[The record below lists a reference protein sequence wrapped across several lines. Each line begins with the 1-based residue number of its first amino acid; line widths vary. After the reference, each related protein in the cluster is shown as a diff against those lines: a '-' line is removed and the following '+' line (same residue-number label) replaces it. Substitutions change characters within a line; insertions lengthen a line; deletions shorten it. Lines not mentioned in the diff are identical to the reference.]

1 MKHMKDK
8 DKIILMSVLAGI
20 ALVLLIWTGILLNDT
35 KTSMKETHNT
45 LDLIEENL
53 TEQGRLLDELN
64 EQYKLIIIK
73 LNTHEN
79 EEKQ

>member
-1 MKHMKDK
+1 MKNNKL
-8 DKIILMSVLAGI
+8 ILMNVLAGI

-35 KTSMKETHNT
+35 KTSMEETHNT
-45 LDLIEENL
+45 LDLIEESL
-53 TEQGRLLDELN
+53 EVQGRLLDELN

-73 LNTHEN
+73 LNSHEN

>member
-35 KTSMKETHNT
+35 KTSMEETHNT

-53 TEQGRLLDELN
+53 TEQGRLLDELT
-64 EQYKLIIIK
+64 ESYKLIIIK

>member
-1 MKHMKDK
+1 MKNNKL
-8 DKIILMSVLAGI
+8 ILMSVLAGI

-35 KTSMKETHNT
+35 KTSMEETHNT
-45 LDLIEENL
+45 LDLIEESL
-53 TEQGRLLDELN
+53 EVQGKLLDELN

-73 LNTHEN
+73 LNSHEN

>member
-1 MKHMKDK
+1 MKNNKL
-8 DKIILMSVLAGI
+8 ILMSVLAGI

-35 KTSMKETHNT
+35 KTSMEEKHNT
-45 LDLIEENL
+45 LDLIEESL
-53 TEQGRLLDELN
+53 TVQGKLLDELN

-73 LNTHEN
+73 LNSHEN